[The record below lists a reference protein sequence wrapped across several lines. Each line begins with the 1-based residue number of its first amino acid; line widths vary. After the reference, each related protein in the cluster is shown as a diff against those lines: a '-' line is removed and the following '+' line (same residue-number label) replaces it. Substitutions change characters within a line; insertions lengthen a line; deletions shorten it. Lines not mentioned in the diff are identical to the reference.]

1 MKKSI
6 LFLFIG
12 FVFSCVSEKPKQFS
26 KEVNLEMLIGL
37 DNSKITLGEII
48 YNHKGKKI
56 LIDVWASWCKD
67 CIIGFPKVK
76 KIQKEFPDVVY
87 LFLSADISNSSWK
100 RAVKKY
106 NLVGEH
112 YNLPKGMNDGDF
124 VDFINLGWIPRYMV
138 IDEKGDITL
147 FKATKASD
155 KNIRKALLSL

>member
-26 KEVNLEMLIGL
+26 KEVDLEMLIGL